1 MFVVL
6 NKFALLP
13 QYIFF
18 FLVDKNASSHM
29 FDRVINPTVN
39 VKKRLNAFFEKQKY
53 FFQ

>member
-13 QYIFF
+13 QYMF